1 MVNFMNIAS
10 KIVRALP
17 KTEGAAGKITLGR
30 TQLEALAKEDKKA
43 GELIQK
49 ALRGIK
55 EPKLDVAYKA
65 ESNYA
70 IAGMRLRDGKKVV
83 GNGAVSITN
92 LGSSQAVIKYRASA
106 NNGKTLQAN
115 GFIDGGKIADGQDI
129 AVGMSRKGGMLKGNV
144 QIGEATAHNIQ
155 VNEQEFIDTASALN
169 GDKLLKGYVHATNNL
184 QTNLNKFMTKIRK
197 TLSGEVET
205 VKPVKDNGLKN
216 KALTG
221 KVKMVFKNNAHTGK
235 VEMVPPPFYG
245 KNKQA
250 DIPHHLNK
258 NAVVDKIGDKK
269 MAKNAKKFSKEET
282 KGLKEAKIK
291 MDEFNKNKFNKTIT
305 NFD

>member
-30 TQLEALAKEDKKA
+30 TQLEVLAKKDKKT

-49 ALRGIK
+49 ALRDIK

-92 LGSSQAVIKYRASA
+92 PGSSHAVVKYRVLADG
-106 NNGKTLQAN
+106 GKTLQAN
-115 GFIDGGKIADGQDI
+115 GFIDGGKVADGKDI
-129 AVGMSRKGGMLKGNV
+129 ALGMSRKGGKV
-144 QIGEATAHNIQ
+144 TADTSVGEATRHHIEF
-155 VNEQEFIDTASALN
+155 NEQKGVDLANQFDAQQ
-169 GDKLLKGYVHATNNL
+169 LLKDYTDVTNKL
-184 QTNLNKFMTKIRK
+184 QAQLNRMMVNTRK
-197 TLSGEVET
+197 VLR
-205 VKPVKDNGLKN
+205 
-216 KALTG
+216 
-221 KVKMVFKNNAHTGK
+221 GK
-235 VEMVPPPFYG
+235 VETAKPFYG
-245 KNKQA
+245 KIKQA
-250 DIPHHLNK
+250 YIPRFNK
-258 NAVVDKIGDKK
+258 NAVVDKTFTEKI
-269 MAKNAKKFSKEET
+269 AKSPKKFSKAEN
-282 KGLKEAKIK
+282 KVLKEAKIK
-291 MDEFNKNKFNKTIT
+291 MDEFNKTKT